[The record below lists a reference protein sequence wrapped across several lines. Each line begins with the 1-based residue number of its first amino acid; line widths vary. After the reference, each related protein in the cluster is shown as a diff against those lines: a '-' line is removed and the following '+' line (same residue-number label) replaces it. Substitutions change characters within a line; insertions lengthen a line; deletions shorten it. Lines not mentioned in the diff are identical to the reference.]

1 MILRVALPLP
11 LDRLF
16 DYLPNDLANGESQS
30 YSVGARV
37 QVRFGQRQLI
47 GLIAEITAESDYPV
61 AKLKPIEKLLDDQ
74 PMVDA
79 ELMQLGRWAANY
91 YQYPIGDA
99 LLHLVPNLARKEER
113 PEPTPTPLYRLNTH
127 AQLEQISTRAVKQR
141 ALFHYMQTQNRALD
155 SSSLREAGFE
165 KRVLDSLITLDLVE
179 CFVAEPGEQFST
191 IEVAQEPL
199 RLNAEQQI
207 AVDRITCDTEYRSI
221 LLAGVTGS
229 GKTEVYLQAIT
240 PHLLQGKQ
248 VLILVPE
255 IGLTPQLVSR
265 FSARFAAN
273 LVTLHSGMSDRAR
286 FEAWER
292 ARSGEARIIIGT
304 RSSIFVPLK
313 NPGLILIDEEHD
325 TSLKQQEGFRYHARD
340 LALVRAQNLNI
351 PVVLG
356 SATPAL
362 ESLLNTKLGRY
373 ELLQLRQRAGAARP
387 PRFELIDNRNQEGEA
402 GITDETLRQM
412 RAHIGAGNQVLVFI
426 NRRGF
431 SPSLVCQSCGEAVHC
446 TRCDAHMTLHRRPP
460 RLHCHHCDRQTPIP
474 RQCNQCDHTDLRP
487 NGSGTERIEE
497 RLQSLF
503 TQIPVRRVDR
513 DSTHS
518 REAFARLM
526 ADVGSGEPQILVG
539 TQMLAK
545 GHHFPDVTLVVI
557 LNLDAGLLSAD
568 FRAMERTA
576 QLMLQVAGRAG
587 RADKPGTVLIQTQH
601 PQHPV
606 LATLLQDGYLAYA
619 EQELRSRE
627 TLGLPPFTYQAIVRS
642 EAQRQGWSEAYLM
655 RLRQLLNDAGAESA
669 GLLLAG
675 PFPANMEKRAGLFRA
690 YLVLTGARRSAL
702 QHLLRQARA
711 WIEQDPDAPRV
722 RLSIDV
728 DPIEAQ

>member
-1 MILRVALPLP
+1 MILRIALPVP

-16 DYLPNDLANGESQS
+16 DYLPIDDQA
-30 YSVGARV
+30 SVGARV
-37 QVRFGQRQLI
+37 QVKFGQRQLI
-47 GLIAEITAESDYPV
+47 GLIAEITEQSDYPTD
-61 AKLKPIEKLLDDQ
+61 KLKPIETLLDQQ
-74 PMVDA
+74 PLVDE
-79 ELMQLGRWAANY
+79 ELMRLGVWAANY
-91 YQYPIGDA
+91 YQYPVGDA

-113 PEPTPTPLYRLNTH
+113 PEPTPTPLYRL
-127 AQLEQISTRAVKQR
+127 AAGADIEAISKRAVKQR
-141 ALFHYMQTQNRALD
+141 ALFHYLQNDNSGVD
-155 SSSLREAGFE
+155 SSQLREAGYD
-165 KRVLDSLITLDLVE
+165 KRILDALVE
-179 CFVAEPGEQFST
+179 LQIVERFIAVPGT
-191 IEVAQEPL
+191 TNPVIALAQPHLE
-199 RLNAEQQI
+199 LNDEQQLEQI
-207 AVDRITCDTEYRSI
+207 NATHNDRCS

-229 GKTEVYLQAIT
+229 GKTEVYLQAIE
-240 PHLLQGKQ
+240 PHLLNGKQ
-248 VLILVPE
+248 ILILVPE
-255 IGLTPQLVSR
+255 IGLTPQLVARFSSR
-265 FSARFAAN
+265 FRAP

-286 FEAWER
+286 YETWER
-292 ARSGEARIIIGT
+292 ARSGEAKIIIGT

-340 LALVRAQNLNI
+340 LALVRAQNLDI

-362 ESLLNTKLGRY
+362 ESLLNAQQQRYQLLRLTK
-373 ELLQLRQRAGAARP
+373 RAGEARP
-387 PRFELIDNRNQEGEA
+387 PSFELIDTKNQTVEA
-402 GITDETLRQM
+402 GLTDEALRQM
-412 RAHIGAGNQVLVFI
+412 RSHLSAGNQVLVFN

-431 SPSLVCQSCGEAVHC
+431 SPSLVCQGCGEAVHC

-474 RQCNQCDHTDLRP
+474 RQCSQCDGTELRP

-497 RLQSLF
+497 RLQQLF
-503 TQIPVRRVDR
+503 DQVPVKRVDR

-518 REAFARLM
+518 RQAFDQLM
-526 ADVGSGEPQILVG
+526 SEVGTGQPQILVG

-545 GHHFPDVTLVVI
+545 GHHFPDVTLVLI

-568 FRAMERTA
+568 FRAMERTS

-587 RADKPGTVLIQTQH
+587 RASKPGTVLIQTQH

-606 LATLLQDGYLAYA
+606 LATLLEQGYLAYA
-619 EQELRSRE
+619 QQELRSRE
-627 TLGLPPFTYQAIVRS
+627 SLSLPPYTYQAIVRA
-642 EAQRQGWSEAYLM
+642 EAQRQGWAEAYLM
-655 RLRQLLNDAGAESA
+655 RLRQLLDQAGAEKA

-675 PFPANMEKRAGLFRA
+675 PFPANMEKRAGMFRA
-690 YLVLTGARRSAL
+690 YLVITAQRRSAL
-702 QHLLRQARA
+702 QHLLRQARQ

-728 DPIEAQ
+728 DPIDAQ

>member
-1 MILRVALPLP
+1 M
-11 LDRLF
+11 
-16 DYLPNDLANGESQS
+16 
-30 YSVGARV
+30 
-37 QVRFGQRQLI
+37 QVRFGQRQMI
-47 GLIAEITAESDYPV
+47 GLIAEIADESDYPTN
-61 AKLKPIEKLLDDQ
+61 KLKPIEALLDLL
-74 PMVDA
+74 PLVDD
-79 ELMQLGRWAANY
+79 ELMQLGAWAANY
-91 YQYPIGDA
+91 YQYPVGDA

-113 PEPTPTPLYRLNTH
+113 PEPTPTPLYRLAPN
-127 AQLEQISTRAVKQR
+127 ADIEAISKRAVKQR
-141 ALFHYMQTQNRALD
+141 ALFHYLQNDNSGVD
-155 SSSLREAGFE
+155 SSQLREAGYE
-165 KRVLDSLITLDLVE
+165 KRILDALVE
-179 CFVAEPGEQFST
+179 LQVVERFIAAPGT
-191 IEVAQEPL
+191 ANPIIELAQPHL
-199 RLNAEQQI
+199 ALNDEQQL
-207 AVDRITCDTEYRSI
+207 AVNQIIRSNNYHCS

-229 GKTEVYLQAIT
+229 GKTEVYLQAIE
-240 PHLLQGKQ
+240 PHLLAGKQ
-248 VLILVPE
+248 ILILVPE
-255 IGLTPQLVSR
+255 IGLTPQLVARFSSR
-265 FSARFAAN
+265 FRAP

-286 FEAWER
+286 YEAWER

-313 NPGLILIDEEHD
+313 HPGLILIDEEHD

-340 LALVRAQNLNI
+340 LALVRAQNLDI

-362 ESLLNTKLGRY
+362 ESLLNAQLQRY
-373 ELLQLRQRAGAARP
+373 QLLQLTKRAGEARP
-387 PRFELIDNRNQEGEA
+387 PRFELIDTKKQTVEA
-402 GITDETLRQM
+402 GLTDEALHQM
-412 RAHIGAGNQVLVFI
+412 RSHLSDGNQVLVFI

-431 SPSLVCQSCGEAVHC
+431 SPSLVCQGCGEAVHC

-474 RQCNQCDHTDLRP
+474 RQCSQCDGTELRP

-497 RLQSLF
+497 RLQQLF
-503 TQIPVRRVDR
+503 DQVPVKRVDR

-518 REAFARLM
+518 RQAFDKLM
-526 ADVGSGEPQILVG
+526 SEVGTGEPQILVG

-568 FRAMERTA
+568 FRAMERTS

-587 RADKPGTVLIQTQH
+587 RASKPGKVLIQTQH

-606 LATLLQDGYLAYA
+606 LATLLEQGYLAYA
-619 EQELRSRE
+619 QQELRSRE
-627 TLGLPPFTYQAIVRS
+627 SLSLPPYTYQAIVRA
-642 EAQRQGWSEAYLM
+642 EAQRQGWAEAYLM
-655 RLRQLLNDAGAESA
+655 RLRQLLDQAGAEQA

-675 PFPANMEKRAGLFRA
+675 PFPANMEKRAGMFRA
-690 YLVLTGARRSAL
+690 YLVITAKRRSAL
-702 QHLLRQARA
+702 QHLLRHARK

-728 DPIEAQ
+728 DPIDAQ

>member
-1 MILRVALPLP
+1 MILRIALPLP

-16 DYLPNDLANGESQS
+16 DYLPLDDRGC
-30 YSVGARV
+30 VGARV
-37 QVRFGQRQLI
+37 QVRFGQRQMI
-47 GLIAEITAESDYPV
+47 GLIAEIAEQSDYPTE
-61 AKLKPIEKLLDDQ
+61 KLKPIDCLLDEE
-74 PMVDA
+74 PLVDG
-79 ELMQLGRWAANY
+79 ELMRLGSWAASY

-113 PEPTPTPLYRLNTH
+113 PEPTPTPLYRL
-127 AQLEQISTRAVKQR
+127 AEEGDIEQISKRAVKQR
-141 ALFHYMQTQNRALD
+141 ALFHHLAMANTGMD
-155 SSSLREAGFE
+155 SSALREAGFE
-165 KRVLDSLITLDLVE
+165 KRILDALIDLGLVQR
-179 CFVAEPGEQFST
+179 FIATPGDINPVVQL
-191 IEVAQEPL
+191 AQPRL
-199 RLNAEQQI
+199 RLNEEQQL
-207 AVDRITCDTEYRSI
+207 AVEQINHSTAYHCS

-229 GKTEVYLQAIT
+229 GKTEVYLQAIE
-240 PHLLQGKQ
+240 PHLLAGKQ
-248 VLILVPE
+248 IMILVPE
-255 IGLTPQLVSR
+255 IGLTPQLVARFSSR
-265 FSARFAAN
+265 FHAP

-325 TSLKQQEGFRYHARD
+325 TSLKQQEGLRYHARD
-340 LALVRAQNLNI
+340 LALVRAQQLDI

-362 ESLLNTKLGRY
+362 ESLLNAQQKRYTLIKLNN
-373 ELLQLRQRAGAARP
+373 RAGQARP
-387 PRFELIDNRNQEGEA
+387 PSFELVDTRNQTIDA
-402 GITDETLRQM
+402 GLTNAATEQI
-412 RAHIGAGNQVLVFI
+412 RAHLADGNQVLVFI

-474 RQCNQCDHTDLRP
+474 RQCQQCSAVELRP

-497 RLQSLF
+497 RLQQLF
-503 TQIPVRRVDR
+503 TEVPVKRVDR

-518 REAFARLM
+518 RQAFDQLM
-526 ADVGSGEPQILVG
+526 SEVGSGEPQILVG

-568 FRAMERTA
+568 FRALERTA

-587 RADKPGTVLIQTQH
+587 RASKSGKVLIQTQH

-606 LATLLQDGYLAYA
+606 LATLLGQGYLAYA
-619 EQELRSRE
+619 QQELRSRE
-627 TLGLPPFTYQAIVRS
+627 SLRLPPYTYQAIVRT
-642 EAQRQGWSEAYLM
+642 EAQRQGWAEAYLM
-655 RLRQLLNDAGAESA
+655 RLRQLLDQAGAQQA
-669 GLLLAG
+669 GLLVAG
-675 PFPANMEKRAGLFRA
+675 PFPANMEKRAGMFRA
-690 YLVLTGARRSAL
+690 YLVITANRRSTL
-702 QHLLRQARA
+702 QQLLRQARA
-711 WIEQDPDAPRV
+711 WIEQDPEAPRV
-722 RLSIDV
+722 RLSLDV

>member
-1 MILRVALPLP
+1 MILRIALPVP

-16 DYLPNDLANGESQS
+16 DYLPIDDQAC
-30 YSVGARV
+30 VGARV
-37 QVRFGQRQLI
+37 QVKFGQRQLI
-47 GLIAEITAESDYPV
+47 GLIAEITEQSDYPTD
-61 AKLKPIEKLLDDQ
+61 KLKPIETLLDQQ
-74 PMVDA
+74 PLVDE
-79 ELMQLGRWAANY
+79 ELMRLGVWAANY
-91 YQYPIGDA
+91 YQYPVGDA

-113 PEPTPTPLYRLNTH
+113 PEPTPTPLYRL
-127 AQLEQISTRAVKQR
+127 AAGADIEAISKRAVKQR
-141 ALFHYMQTQNRALD
+141 ALFHYLQNDNSGVD
-155 SSSLREAGFE
+155 SSQLREAGYD
-165 KRVLDSLITLDLVE
+165 KRILDALVE
-179 CFVAEPGEQFST
+179 LQIVERFIAVPGT
-191 IEVAQEPL
+191 TNPVIALAQPHLE
-199 RLNAEQQI
+199 LNDEQQL
-207 AVDRITCDTEYRSI
+207 AVEQINATHNYRCS

-229 GKTEVYLQAIT
+229 GKTEVYLQAIE
-240 PHLLQGKQ
+240 PHLLNGKQ
-248 VLILVPE
+248 ILILVPE
-255 IGLTPQLVSR
+255 IGLTPQLVARFSSR
-265 FSARFAAN
+265 FRAP

-286 FEAWER
+286 YETWER
-292 ARSGEARIIIGT
+292 ARSGEAKIIIGT

-340 LALVRAQNLNI
+340 LALVRAQNLDI

-362 ESLLNTKLGRY
+362 ESLLNAQQQRYQLLRLTK
-373 ELLQLRQRAGAARP
+373 RAGEARP
-387 PRFELIDNRNQEGEA
+387 PIFELIDTKNQTVEA
-402 GITDETLRQM
+402 GLTDEALRQM
-412 RAHIGAGNQVLVFI
+412 RSHLSAGNQVLVFI

-431 SPSLVCQSCGEAVHC
+431 SPSLICQGCGEAVHC

-474 RQCNQCDHTDLRP
+474 RQCSQCDGTELRP

-497 RLQSLF
+497 RLQQLF
-503 TQIPVRRVDR
+503 DQVPVKRVDR

-518 REAFARLM
+518 RQAFDQLM
-526 ADVGSGEPQILVG
+526 SEVGTGEPQILVG

-545 GHHFPDVTLVVI
+545 GHHFPDVTLVLI

-568 FRAMERTA
+568 FRAMERTS

-587 RADKPGTVLIQTQH
+587 RASKPGTVLIQTQH

-606 LATLLQDGYLAYA
+606 LATLLEQGYLAYA
-619 EQELRSRE
+619 QQELRSRE
-627 TLGLPPFTYQAIVRS
+627 SLSLPPYTYQAIVRA
-642 EAQRQGWSEAYLM
+642 EAQRQGWAEAYLM
-655 RLRQLLNDAGAESA
+655 RLRQLLDQAGAEKA

-675 PFPANMEKRAGLFRA
+675 PFPANMEKRAGMFRA
-690 YLVLTGARRSAL
+690 YLVITAQRRSAL
-702 QHLLRQARA
+702 QHLLRQARQ

-728 DPIEAQ
+728 DPIDAQ